1 MSAFPLPLLPLP
13 AGVTPTPTGP
23 DAAALYARALQNDAR
38 ATDWLALARVL
49 QHHPG
54 GEPARLRE
62 ALFALTRAAQ
72 LDAGSDPKLMH
83 NIAQTA
89 FITRDWL
96 LVEAACVHLLARDAN
111 DANALVWRSAAAQA
125 RNDFSSAE
133 ALLREAARVVP
144 DHPVVLHK
152 LALCVKEQ
160 ARFEEGEALM
170 RSALGFAPHSAH
182 ARFDLSELEIRS
194 GRYADGWANYEARL
208 ELGMEGNGARTALAS
223 VSAAWHGESLAGR
236 TLVVYGEQGNGDC
249 LWGFRFLPA
258 LVERA
263 RQEGGR
269 VIFGYD
275 GPMCELFKRTFPAG
289 LRLEHRL
296 DTRPDFHCGL
306 MSLPLR
312 LGVFDPAGWGA
323 PYLRADPAR
332 VAAWRSRVAP
342 HVQAGGRAVALVWN
356 GNPGH
361 TRDARR
367 SIPDADLGGLLSVP
381 NLTFFALSPGRGET
395 VAAWR
400 AQGAN
405 FVDLTPQFE
414 AGFDDVAAL
423 IACVDH
429 VVTIDSGPA
438 HLAGALG
445 APTSLLI
452 DRVSAW
458 FWGNETART
467 PWYESVRLYR
477 QPAVGDWGPVLAE
490 VRSQLEAL
498 GASAVE

>member
-1 MSAFPLPLLPLP
+1 MTAHLLPLLPLP
-13 AGVTPTPTGP
+13 AGVALTTPAP
-23 DAAALYARALQNDAR
+23 DDALAALLARAMQEDAR
-38 ATDWLALARVL
+38 ATDWLALARAL
-49 QHHPG
+49 QDRAG
-54 GEPARLRE
+54 GDRMRQRE

-72 LDAGSDPKLMH
+72 LDPESDPKLIH
-83 NIAQTA
+83 SVAQTA
-89 FITRDWL
+89 FVTRDWP
-96 LVEAACVHLLARDAN
+96 LVERARAYLLGRDPN

-125 RNDFSSAE
+125 RDDFPAAE

-170 RSALGFAPHSAH
+170 RAALARAPHSAH

-194 GRYADGWANYEARL
+194 GRYAEGWASYEARH
-208 ELGMEGNGARTALAS
+208 ELGTDSNGARSALAS
-223 VSAAWHGESLAGR
+223 ISAAWSGESLAGR

-258 LVERA
+258 MVERA
-263 RQEGGR
+263 RREGGR

-275 GPMCELFKRTFPAG
+275 GPMRALFERALPPG
-289 LRLEHRL
+289 LALESRL

-323 PYLRADPAR
+323 PYLRADAAR
-332 VAAWRSRVAP
+332 VAAWRARVAACIP
-342 HVQAGGRAVALVWN
+342 AGGRSVALVWN
-356 GNPGH
+356 GNPDH
-361 TRDARR
+361 ARDARR
-367 SIPDADLGGLLSVP
+367 SIPDAALGPLLSVP
-381 NLTFFALSPGRGET
+381 GLTFFALSPGRGAT
-395 VAAWR
+395 VDAWR
-400 AQGAN
+400 AQGAR

-423 IACVDH
+423 VVCVDH

-445 APTSLLI
+445 VPTSLMI
-452 DRVSAW
+452 DHVSAW
-458 FWGNETART
+458 FWGKETVRT
-467 PWYESVRLYR
+467 PWYDSVQLYR
-477 QPAVGDWGPVLAE
+477 QPQVGDWAAVLVD
-490 VRSQLEAL
+490 VRSRLERLA
-498 GASAVE
+498 AE